1 MENPLTRCE
10 MLLSLGLACLQT
22 LASPAFHLSE
32 GTERGTHQNV
42 CRAVTV
48 LIP

>member
-10 MLLSLGLACLQT
+10 MLLSLGLTYLHT

-32 GTERGTHQNV
+32 GDTERGTHQNV
-42 CRAVTV
+42 G
-48 LIP
+48 L